1 MEKKEKRED
10 KCKAKILT
18 NERAA
23 LKTELKLT
31 EKS

>member
-23 LKTELKLT
+23 LKTELKLI